1 MRLIFRKVMGVRV
14 FFVVNSY
21 PIEYEIIAGAG
32 LPAAQR
38 RI

>member
-1 MRLIFRKVMGVRV
+1 MGVRV
-14 FFVVNSY
+14 FCIRIFFVVNSY